1 MPRKPPKNGGTG
13 AKAKKARRVIAAT
26 GPAEQDLQLQKAYLE
41 QLFENSPEG
50 IALIDNQQRIVRVNR
65 EFLELF
71 GYTAEEC
78 VGQDFR
84 LIVPHD
90 RRSESAFILETL
102 SRGNAVNVETMRRR
116 KDGSL
121 VAVSMLGTPIRV
133 GGGQVAIYLIYRDIS
148 EQKRAQEALRDSE
161 SKFRAVAET
170 APIAIYIHDGEKF
183 LYVNP
188 ISEQISGYSRAE
200 LFEKGPWG
208 IAHPDYL
215 DLLRRRSEAR
225 RKGDEVPTRYEF
237 PILAKNGETR
247 WLDFSAGSIRFEG
260 RQAIVATAVD
270 ITERKRA
277 ENLQAALYRIADT
290 SRQPGELSELFA
302 AIHRIVSELMY
313 ARNLYIALLDEDTQL
328 VTFPY
333 FVDSEDP
340 APAPRVLGRGLTE
353 YVLRTGEPLL
363 ATPEVLEGLV
373 AKGEVNRIGAASLDW
388 LGVPLKRGD
397 HTFGVMVVQTYEP
410 HVRYADKEKE
420 ILTFVSQHV
429 ASAIEHK
436 RSEDR
441 LRESEAR
448 YRSLVQTAVYG
459 IYSASAV
466 EDRFLDANP
475 ALVAMLGYASAEEL
489 LALKVSRD
497 VYWEPEEG
505 DRFLAEHR
513 DRDRIDGVQARWKR
527 KDGRPITVRLSGR
540 TVRDARRQVVALQM
554 IAEDVTERAA
564 LELQLLQSQKMEA
577 VGRLAGGVAHDF
589 NNLLTVIKGY
599 GELMLGELKANDP
612 MRAEVEEI
620 QKAADRAASLTRQL
634 LAFSRRQ
641 VMAAK
646 VIDLNSVVE
655 NMDKLLRRLL
665 GENIELNTL
674 LAAKLGAV
682 KADPGQIEQVIMNL
696 AVNARDAMPDGGKLT
711 IETVNLDL
719 DSFYAREPVNVAA
732 GPYVMI
738 AVSDTGVGMDAD
750 TQSRIFEPFFT
761 TKEQGK
767 GTGLG
772 LSTVYG
778 IIKQSGGYIWVYSE
792 PGRGTTFKVYLPRV
806 AEEAETEAGRGPAH
820 ESHRGTE
827 TVLLVEDEDGVRA
840 LIRQVLARNGY
851 QVLEARHGEEALM
864 LAEGHRNVIHMLL
877 TDVVL
882 ARMSGRELAQRLGPQ
897 RPEMQVIFMSGYTDE
912 AIVHHGM
919 LTPGTTFLQKPF
931 TTESL
936 MNKVREVL
944 DSAKAKT
951 AKAGQ

>member
-1 MPRKPPKNGGTG
+1 MPKKPQTK
-13 AKAKKARRVIAAT
+13 KVRKKAAGARRERTQTV
-26 GPAEQDLQLQKAYLE
+26 PPLQGAYIE
-41 QLFENSPEG
+41 QLFEGAPEAM
-50 IALIDNQQRIVRVNR
+50 ALLDSEERILRVNR
-65 EFLELF
+65 EFEHLF
-71 GYTAEEC
+71 GYSAKGC
-78 VGQDFR
+78 VGQHIH
-84 LIVPHD
+84 LIVPEERHG
-90 RRSESAFILETL
+90 ESAFIHETL
-102 SRGNAVNVETMRRR
+102 RRGNPVSVESVRRR

-121 VAVSMLGTPIRV
+121 VAVSMLGTPIQ
-133 GGGQVAIYLIYRDIS
+133 GDDSQLAIYLIFRDIT
-148 EQKRAQEALRDSE
+148 EQKRAEEALRDSE
-161 SKFRAVAET
+161 SKFRTVAET
-170 APIAIYIHDGEKF
+170 SPIAIFIHDGDKF

-188 ISEQISGYSRAE
+188 VSEQISGYSRAE
-200 LFEKGPWG
+200 LFARGPWG
-208 IAHPDYL
+208 IAHPDYI

-225 RKGDEVPTRYEF
+225 RKGEKVPSRYEF
-237 PILAKNGETR
+237 PILAKNGDTR

-260 RQAIVATAVD
+260 RKAIVATAVD

-277 ENLQAALYRIADT
+277 EILQGALYRIADT
-290 SRQPGELSELFA
+290 ARQPGELHEVYA
-302 AIHRIVSELMY
+302 AIHRIVAELMY
-313 ARNLYIALLDEDTQL
+313 ARNLYIALYDEDTEL
-328 VTFPY
+328 VSFPY

-340 APAPRVLGRGLTE
+340 APAPRALGRGLTE
-353 YVLRTGEPLL
+353 YVLRVGEPLL
-363 ATPEVLEGLV
+363 ATPEVLEALV
-373 AKGEVNRIGAASLDW
+373 ERGEVKRIGAASLDW
-388 LGVPLKRGD
+388 LGVPLKRGE
-397 HTFGVMVVQTYEP
+397 HTFGVMVVQTYEAN
-410 HVRYADKEKE
+410 VRYDDKDKE

-436 RSEDR
+436 RGEDR

-459 IYSASAV
+459 IYRASAV
-466 EDRFLDANP
+466 EDRFLDVNP
-475 ALVAMLGYASAEEL
+475 ALVAMLGYESAEEV
-489 LALKVSRD
+489 LALKVSEN
-497 VYWEPEEG
+497 VYWDPEDR

-513 DRDRIDGVQARWKR
+513 DRERIDGVQARWKR
-527 KDGRPITVRLSGR
+527 KDGTPITVRLSGR
-540 TVRDARRQVVALQM
+540 TMRDARGQTIALQM
-554 IAEDVTERAA
+554 IAEDITERAA

-599 GELMLGELKANDP
+599 GELMLSELKTNDP

-665 GENIELNTL
+665 GEDVELNTL
-674 LAAKLGAV
+674 LDPNLGAV

-696 AVNARDAMPDGGKLT
+696 AVNARDAMPHGGKLT
-711 IETVNLDL
+711 IETGNIDL
-719 DSFYAREPVNVAA
+719 DTFYAREHVTVAA

-738 AVSDTGVGMDAD
+738 AVSDTGVGMDSE
-750 TQSRIFEPFFT
+750 TQARIFEPFFT

-792 PGRGTTFKVYLPRV
+792 SGRGTTFKVYLPRV
-806 AEEAETEAGRGPAH
+806 GETVEAEGAGGPAH

-840 LIRQVLARNGY
+840 LIRQVLVRNGY
-851 QVLEARHGEEALM
+851 HVLEARHGEEALM
-864 LAEGHRNVIHMLL
+864 LAEGHRNIIHLLL

-931 TTESL
+931 TTDSL
-936 MNKVREVL
+936 MHKLREIL
-944 DSAKAKT
+944 DHAGAKSAKS
-951 AKAGQ
+951 GQ